1 MGFARALAEMV
12 SDRPSAVSGVGT
24 NPDRP
29 RGSGVD
35 LVRNTGEAI
44 GDVLRRMGITSDV
57 AGGVVESSQPPTDPL
72 DQLKKLAELRE
83 SEAITPAEYA
93 EHKQKLLAKLA
104 RDTAK

>member
-1 MGFARALAEMV
+1 LFRI
-12 SDRPSAVSGVGT
+12 VGQRYPAWN

-57 AGGVVESSQPPTDPL
+57 AGGVIESSQPPTDPL

-83 SEAITPAEYA
+83 SEAITAAEYA
-93 EHKQKLLAKLA
+93 EYKQKLLAKLA